1 MEGEIVMTRGID
13 HIGMTV
19 PSIEEAT
26 AFFQEAF
33 GAEVSYDVQRPEQE
47 PMAGDEVEKQL
58 GLPEGTSIIHMRLL
72 RIGDGPTLELFELG
86 TEPDKEPLRISDI
99 GIHHF
104 AFYVDNIE
112 QASERFEA
120 AGGSLL
126 SPPHSLD
133 DEEDGPHNAGVYGK
147 TPWGSLVELIKYP
160 DGVDYPK
167 GSEAPRWTPPKN

>member
-1 MEGEIVMTRGID
+1 MTRGID

-72 RIGDGPTLELFELG
+72 RIGDGPTLELLSW
-86 TEPDKEPLRISDI
+86 EPNRIRNHCVFQI
-99 GIHHF
+99 
-104 AFYVDNIE
+104 
-112 QASERFEA
+112 
-120 AGGSLL
+120 
-126 SPPHSLD
+126 
-133 DEEDGPHNAGVYGK
+133 
-147 TPWGSLVELIKYP
+147 
-160 DGVDYPK
+160 
-167 GSEAPRWTPPKN
+167 